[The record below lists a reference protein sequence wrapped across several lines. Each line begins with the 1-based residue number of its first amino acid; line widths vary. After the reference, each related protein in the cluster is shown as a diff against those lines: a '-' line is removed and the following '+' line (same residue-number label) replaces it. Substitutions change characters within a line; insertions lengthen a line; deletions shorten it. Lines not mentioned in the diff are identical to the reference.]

1 MKLQEFKK
9 LELSITWTLIDIG
22 YKGSKIF
29 QDELSSNE
37 VINYAISLLDYDNYS
52 WEVLELAGEKEVNTE
67 EIDRHIKI
75 LSSYEM
81 CNRDVEFEK
90 WVVWYV
96 SKHIQKK
103 YDNYI
108 DGLIELGDIWIKLG
122 MPKDSPHIFQGL
134 NNGISP
140 QKYYTLENYENL
152 YDAHVKWLNDK
163 LLRLRHI
170 DTKY

>member
-1 MKLQEFKK
+1 
-9 LELSITWTLIDIG
+9 
-22 YKGSKIF
+22 
-29 QDELSSNE
+29 
-37 VINYAISLLDYDNYS
+37 
-52 WEVLELAGEKEVNTE
+52 
-67 EIDRHIKI
+67 
-75 LSSYEM
+75 
-81 CNRDVEFEK
+81 
-90 WVVWYV
+90 
-96 SKHIQKK
+96 
-103 YDNYI
+103 
-108 DGLIELGDIWIKLG
+108 